1 MTLKKMKTMRYL
13 KTLVTALLCTAALT
27 SCMDGDWDTPT
38 IDESPFGNK
47 TIVEKN
53 VMTIADLKAKYSSVF
68 FNSNNSLK
76 QITDSVQIKGRVVG
90 NDIGSNIYNN
100 VVIDDGTGAILVC
113 ISQGGLYAY
122 LPVGQEILVDLKDL
136 YVGGYGQQ
144 PEIGM
149 PYTNSSGSTYVSRM
163 SRNLWQ
169 EHFRAIGAADASKVK
184 AEAFDLSKATNDDYL
199 KANCGKLMTISGVT
213 FADADGKNTFAPEN
227 LKDAA
232 NCVNRGLSGIS
243 TNTMVV
249 RTSSYADFAAS
260 KLPTGKVNITGVFTR
275 YRNIWQILL
284 RTSSD
289 IETVK

>member
-13 KTLVTALLCTAALT
+13 KTLVMALLCTTAFT

-38 IDESPFGNK
+38 ISESPFGNN

-68 FNSNNSLK
+68 FNSSNSLK

-90 NDIGSNIYNN
+90 NDIGSNIYNE
-100 VVIDDGTGAILVC
+100 VAIDDGTGAILVC

-136 YVGGYGQQ
+136 YIGGYGQQ

-149 PYTNSSGSTYVSRM
+149 PYTNAKGSTYVSRM
-163 SRNLWQ
+163 NRNLWQ
-169 EHFRAIGAADASKVK
+169 EHFRTIGAADASKVK
-184 AEAFDLSKATNDDYL
+184 AEAFDLSKAQDADYL

-213 FADADGKNTFAPEN
+213 FEKGDGKTTFAPEAE
-227 LKDAA
+227 KDAA
-232 NCVNRGLSGIS
+232 NCVSRSLSGIS
-243 TNTMVV
+243 SNSVVV

-260 KLPTGKVNITGVFTR
+260 TLPTGKVNITGVFTR
-275 YRNIWQILL
+275 YRNVWQILL
-284 RTSSD
+284 RTADD

>member
-38 IDESPFGNK
+38 IDESPFGNN

-149 PYTNSSGSTYVSRM
+149 PYTNASGSTYVSRM
-163 SRNLWQ
+163 SRTLWQ
-169 EHFRAIGAADASKVK
+169 QHFRTIGTADASKVK
-184 AEAFDLSKATNDDYL
+184 AEAFDLSKAQDDDYL

-213 FADADGKNTFAPEN
+213 FADADGKNTFAPESM
-227 LKDAA
+227 KDAA

-243 TNTMVV
+243 TNTLVV

>member
-27 SCMDGDWDTPT
+27 SCMDGDWDTPK
-38 IDESPFGNK
+38 IDESPFGNN

-53 VMTIADLKAKYSSVF
+53 VMTIAELKAKYSSVF

-76 QITDSVQIKGRVVG
+76 QITDSVQIKGRVIG

-100 VVIDDGTGAILVC
+100 VAIDDGTGAILVC

-122 LPVGQEILVDLKDL
+122 LPVGQEILIDLKDL

-149 PYTNSSGSTYVSRM
+149 PYTNAKGSTYVSRM
-163 SRNLWQ
+163 SRTLWQ
-169 EHFRAIGAADASKVK
+169 QHFRAIGAADASKVK
-184 AEAFDLSKATNDDYL
+184 AEAFDLSKAQDADYL

-213 FADADGKNTFAPEN
+213 FEKADGKTTFAPDSE
-227 LKDAA
+227 KDAA
-232 NCVNRGLSGIS
+232 NCVSRGLTGIS
-243 TNTMVV
+243 TNSVVV
-249 RTSSYADFAAS
+249 RTSAYADFAAS

-275 YRNIWQILL
+275 YRNVWQILL